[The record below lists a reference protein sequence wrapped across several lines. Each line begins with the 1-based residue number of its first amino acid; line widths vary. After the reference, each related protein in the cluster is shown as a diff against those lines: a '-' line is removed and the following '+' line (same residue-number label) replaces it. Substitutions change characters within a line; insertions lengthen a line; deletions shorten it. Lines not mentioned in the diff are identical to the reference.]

1 MPDDNPKPQFTVDGA
16 TFSARPL
23 ASGLHLVATP
33 LGNLGDVTF
42 RALSTLAAADV
53 ILCEDTRVT
62 SRLLGRFS
70 IATRMRPYHDHN
82 ASRVRPAILEQLQ
95 SGGRVAL
102 VSDAGMPAVSDPGY
116 KLVRD
121 SIALDIPVDVIPGP
135 TAPVTALVLSGL
147 PTDRFMFAGFLP
159 ARSGQRKATLS
170 ELASVPSTL
179 VFFESANR
187 LAASLADMAEVLPG
201 RQVAVTRELT
211 KLHQEVLR
219 GTSGEV
225 AGQLQARGPVKGE
238 ITIVVG
244 PPDATP
250 GSDAAEL
257 ENRLRELLKTNSV
270 SKAAAQL
277 ARETRKPRTELYD
290 LAIKL
295 KGEA

>member
-1 MPDDNPKPQFTVDGA
+1 MPDDNLKPQFTVDGA
-16 TFSARPL
+16 TFTARPL
-23 ASGLHLVATP
+23 VSGLHLVATP
-33 LGNLGDVTF
+33 LGNLGDISF
-42 RALSTLAAADV
+42 RALSALAAADV

-82 ASRVRPAILEQLQ
+82 ASQVRPAILEQLQ
-95 SGGRVAL
+95 SGGRVVL

-159 ARSGQRKATLS
+159 ARPGQRRAILTELANVPATLI
-170 ELASVPSTL
+170 
-179 VFFESANR
+179 FFESANR
-187 LAASLADMAEVLPG
+187 LAASLADMVEELPG

-219 GTSGEV
+219 GMPGEIV
-225 AGQLQARGPVKGE
+225 EQLQARGSVKGE

-244 PPDATP
+244 PPDAAP
-250 GSDAAEL
+250 VADEADL
-257 ENRLRELLKTNSV
+257 EERLAELLKTNSA

-277 ARETRKPRTELYD
+277 ARETRKTRADLYD
-290 LAIKL
+290 LAMKL

>member
-16 TFSARPL
+16 TFTARPL
-23 ASGLHLVATP
+23 ACGLHLVATP
-33 LGNLGDVTF
+33 LGNLGDISF

-82 ASRVRPAILEQLQ
+82 ASQVRPAIMEQLQ
-95 SGGRVAL
+95 SGGRVVL

-121 SIALDIPVDVIPGP
+121 SIVLDIPVDVIPGP

-159 ARSGQRKATLS
+159 ARSGQRKATLG
-170 ELASVPSTL
+170 ELANVPTTL
-179 VFFESANR
+179 IFFESANR
-187 LAASLADMAEVLPG
+187 LAASLADMAAVLPA

-219 GTSGEV
+219 GTPGEI
-225 AGQLQARGPVKGE
+225 GEQLAARGSVKGE

-244 PPDATP
+244 PPDAAPVADEADLKERMT
-250 GSDAAEL
+250 
-257 ENRLRELLKTNSV
+257 ELLKTNSA

-277 ARETRKPRTELYD
+277 ARETRKPRAELYD
-290 LAIKL
+290 LAMKL
-295 KGEA
+295 KDEA